1 MLVIHRGET
10 ANKTLHLC
18 SFQNWPFQL
27 MSLNRAHVTGIRK
40 SLNEKQLEEREENV
54 VEMTYKSCGR
64 LMLCPSHKHV
74 GSGTRTCQQSLLV

>member
-1 MLVIHRGET
+1 MLFSKLAFPAG
-10 ANKTLHLC
+10 
-18 SFQNWPFQL
+18 